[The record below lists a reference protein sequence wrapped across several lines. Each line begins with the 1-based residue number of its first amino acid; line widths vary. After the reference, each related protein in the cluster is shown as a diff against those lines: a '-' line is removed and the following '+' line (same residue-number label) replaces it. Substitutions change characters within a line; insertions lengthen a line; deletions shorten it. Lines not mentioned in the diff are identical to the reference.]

1 MEVFADGGLRP
12 GQSTKSQAP
21 GHLGGGG
28 EAEVVAGKDRAQPP
42 AFVLRL
48 ILGYRGPDFFA
59 SGMHSAGFGV
69 HLLHS
74 QLAPC

>member
-1 MEVFADGGLRP
+1 MEVFVDGGLHS
-12 GQSTKSQAP
+12 GQSTKSQAT
-21 GHLGGGG
+21 GHFGG

-42 AFVLRL
+42 TPVLRL
-48 ILGYRGPDFFA
+48 NLGFFA
-59 SGMHSAGFGV
+59 SGMHSAGFGF

>member
-1 MEVFADGGLRP
+1 MAGCVLDRAQRARL
-12 GQSTKSQAP
+12 
-21 GHLGGGG
+21 LGTWGGG